1 MSSRLGIYDIFAR
14 IVPGGLYLAS
24 LVEFA
29 RVLNLIRFDWGTALN
44 KLEVVPSIGL
54 AIIAFILGSA
64 LDAISVRWHAL
75 FRLPSKGLEA
85 FKREHKDWKIEFQD
99 KDWAILRAYV
109 YTKDLNVADQIERHN
124 ALSIMMRNISLGL
137 ALLSVTELIQLIK
150 TMDLRYS
157 ILVVTLMFLSYQAA
171 IQARN
176 MNDWF
181 YRSIYETIIAY
192 RLDLEDMVKPA
203 LSVRTRTKAR
213 D

>member
-24 LVEFA
+24 FVEFA
-29 RVLNLIRFDWGTALN
+29 RVLHWISFDWATTLN
-44 KLEVVPSIGL
+44 KLEIVPSIGL

-75 FRLPSKGLEA
+75 FRLPSKGLTA
-85 FKREHKDWKIEFQD
+85 FKEEHWDWKIKFQD

-109 YTKDLNVADQIERHN
+109 YTQDLNVADQIERHN

-137 ALLSVTELIQLIK
+137 ALLSVAELIQLIK
-150 TMDLRYS
+150 TIDVRFG
-157 ILVVTLMFLSYQAA
+157 ILVVILLFLSYQAA

-176 MNDWF
+176 MQDWF
-181 YRSIYETIIAY
+181 YRSIYETMIAY
-192 RLDLEDMVKPA
+192 RLNLEDIIQPA
-203 LSVRTRTKAR
+203 LPIRTRPKAR
-213 D
+213 

>member
-1 MSSRLGIYDIFAR
+1 M
-14 IVPGGLYLAS
+14 
-24 LVEFA
+24 
-29 RVLNLIRFDWGTALN
+29 
-44 KLEVVPSIGL
+44 
-54 AIIAFILGSA
+54 
-64 LDAISVRWHAL
+64 RWHAL
-75 FRLPSKGLEA
+75 FRLPSKALDA

-150 TMDLRYS
+150 TVDLRYS
-157 ILVVTLMFLSYQAA
+157 VLVIGMLFLSYQAA

-192 RLDLEDMVKPA
+192 RLNLEDIVKPA
-203 LSVRTRTKAR
+203 LSAR
-213 D
+213 IR